1 MALHGI
7 LGHGVE
13 QKHKHLLFCNVLV
26 SEKDV
31 AGSNKHTFR
40 SDENASKELTELE
53 EISAIVNT
61 LIDMLHEKGVLDKK
75 VFERTLAMRLHEIS
89 KATVFSEMSDQ

>member
-1 MALHGI
+1 MALNGI

-13 QKHKHLLFCNVLV
+13 QKHKHLQFRNVLV

-31 AGSNKHTFR
+31 AGSNKHKFR

-53 EISAIVNT
+53 EISARVNT

-75 VFERTLAMRLHEIS
+75 VFERTLAMRLYEIS